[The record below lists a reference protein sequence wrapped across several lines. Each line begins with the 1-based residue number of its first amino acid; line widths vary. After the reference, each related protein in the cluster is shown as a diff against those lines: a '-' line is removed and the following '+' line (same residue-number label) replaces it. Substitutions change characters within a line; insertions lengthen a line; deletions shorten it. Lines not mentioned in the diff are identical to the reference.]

1 MRTRRR
7 FGRLRLVGALMGL
20 TMVFVGSIGCVASAT
35 PTSQAATTAST
46 APVNPLVGT
55 WQRVHKC
62 NEVVQILSKAGF
74 GQQVILEQIVDQAF
88 LVGVTSP
95 DQIADPRHPCRGAVP
110 RKHSHFFTADGQ
122 FGSLDFNGQ
131 QVDDGTYRIIDDRTL
146 VISKEFGDVTFHYR
160 ISGNNLRL
168 EVVEMPDCAPQGCFE
183 AVWSVMMPFPGKKW
197 TRVS

>member
-20 TMVFVGSIGCVASAT
+20 TMVTMGAVGPMASAT
-35 PTSQAATTAST
+35 PTSAAATAAST
-46 APVNPLVGT
+46 APANPLVGT

-62 NEVVQILSKAGF
+62 NEVVQILRKAGF
-74 GQQVILEQIVDQAF
+74 GQQIILEQIVDQAF
-88 LVGVTSP
+88 LEGVTSP

-110 RKHSHFFTADGQ
+110 RKHYHFFTADGQ

-131 QVDDGTYRIIDDRTL
+131 QVDEGTYRIIDDRTVEIGL
-146 VISKEFGDVTFHYR
+146 LFHYR

-183 AVWSVMMPFPGKKW
+183 AVWAVMMPFPGKKW